1 MSLQIRRYQHGD
13 REQVLRLHKVALEA
27 VDAYVGPGP
36 WEDDLDDIERSYL
49 TPSGD
54 FLVGVLGDDLAAM
67 GALRRVDED
76 TAELKRMRV
85 SPSLQRQGLGRQML
99 HALEARARD
108 LGYTAIVPDT
118 SDRANSRH
126 RALPSPRLS
135 RDRTNR
141 TRRLANPVLPQN
153 PWPCHNRERTRR
165 SRGRQTGDS
174 NLGIT
179 GRTRARRASPAA
191 VRRFSGR
198 LSRHRCCWRCWCCA
212 PAPPGSFS
220 SAGTGHAPGSRCLSR
235 PCGPAGPGSASA
247 GTRQSG
253 LPAAPAAGSATDC
266 LRPL

>member
-54 FLVGVLGDDLAAM
+54 FLVGVLGDDLAAI

-99 HALEARARD
+99 HAPEARARD

-118 SDRANSRH
+118 SDR
-126 RALPSPRLS
+126 
-135 RDRTNR
+135 
-141 TRRLANPVLPQN
+141 
-153 PWPCHNRERTRR
+153 
-165 SRGRQTGDS
+165 QTAAIELYQAHGY
-174 NLGIT
+174 LET
-179 GRTRARRASPAA
+179 GRTELAGWPTLFFRKTLGPDTIESALAEAGDDRPGTAI
-191 VRRFSGR
+191 SG
-198 LSRHRCCWRCWCCA
+198 
-212 PAPPGSFS
+212 
-220 SAGTGHAPGSRCLSR
+220 
-235 PCGPAGPGSASA
+235 
-247 GTRQSG
+247 
-253 LPAAPAAGSATDC
+253 
-266 LRPL
+266 

>member
-179 GRTRARRASPAA
+179 VEHVHHPKAPDLLTAA
-191 VRRFSGR
+191 TACG
-198 LSRHRCCWRCWCCA
+198 A
-212 PAPPGSFS
+212 APP
-220 SAGTGHAPGSRCLSR
+220 L
-235 PCGPAGPGSASA
+235 
-247 GTRQSG
+247 Q
-253 LPAAPAAGSATDC
+253 LAAGSCPAGAADSTRSATFG
-266 LRPL
+266 R